1 MVLYQVLVVVLLCI
15 ALTVAGEDTC
25 TRDFK
30 KVGCFTR
37 DLKLLPDLLITDLD
51 PTHSKFGK
59 EVDFGQYSLHL
70 HSLACRCRKLAQGNY
85 KYFGIGMYGECLAGN
100 SNPALD
106 KLLENEQA
114 SAFSCVNGEFDNCDV
129 GNEKECAGTVDH
141 DFFYELMDGDCSS
154 NIANGKTLNLLPQEK
169 LFVRNT
175 LVATLPKLG
184 MVYEVSFEVKPTKFK
199 AGWSSI
205 LHMTVAGNHEVYGA
219 RIPAVFFWPSSA
231 SATTN
236 SLHICNAVMAN
247 RNHCYNSKA
256 LPLNKWIKIRINQV
270 RRDDGYHYSIY
281 IDNVQVYTV
290 KNTRTVTF
298 DDVKVYAA
306 DPWYAAQD
314 GYIRNLQIAEDCYT
328 NPSPYKPTLS
338 LPAEIV
344 LKQNNL
350 VGGVSKLCKQYTMSF
365 DVKPTAFAAGWHSIL
380 HVTLGGNYLVYGDRA
395 PGIWFNPSSAS
406 ATTNRFHICSPINN
420 LSNYCYNSQATPKN
434 KWLSIKLQQIKEG
447 LDYNY
452 LIFLDGKQ
460 VYKVKNTKPLVYYD
474 LKVYAGDPWYAAQPG
489 SIRNL
494 NINGGSCE

>member
-85 KYFGIGMYGECLAGN
+85 TYFGIGMYGECMAGN

-106 KLLENEQA
+106 KLMKNEQA
-114 SAFSCVNGEFDNCDV
+114 SPYSCVNGEFDNCDV
-129 GNEKECAGTVDH
+129 GNVKECAGTVDH
-141 DFFYELMDGDCSS
+141 DFFYELLNGDCTSK
-154 NIANGKTLNLLPQEK
+154 IASGKALNLLQQEK
-169 LFVRNT
+169 LLTRNT
-175 LVATLPKLG
+175 LVATIPKLG
-184 MVYEVSFEVKPTKFK
+184 MVYEVSFEVKATKFK
-199 AGWSSI
+199 AGWTNI
-205 LHMTVAGNHEVYGA
+205 LHMTVGGQSEVYGS
-219 RIPAVFFWPSSA
+219 RIPGVFFYPSNA
-231 SATTN
+231 AATSN
-236 SLHICNAVMAN
+236 RVLICNAVNSN
-247 RNHCYNSKA
+247 RNYCWASKY
-256 LPLNKWIKIRINQV
+256 LLLNRWYKFRINQV

-281 IDNVQVYTV
+281 IDNVHVHTI
-290 KNTRTVTF
+290 KNTRAVSF

-306 DPWYAAQD
+306 DPWHAAQD
-314 GYIRNLQIAEDCYT
+314 GYIRNLQIAEDCY
-328 NPSPYKPTLS
+328 NNASPYKPTLS

-344 LKQNNL
+344 MKKNNL
-350 VGGVSKLCKQYTMSF
+350 VGGISKLCKQYTMSF
-365 DVKPTAFAAGWHSIL
+365 DVKPTAFATGWNSIL

-395 PGIWFNPSSAS
+395 PGIWFDPSGAS

-420 LSNYCYNSQATPKN
+420 LSNWCIASPYYQKN
-434 KWLSIKLQQIKEG
+434 KWINVNVQQIKEG
-447 LDYNY
+447 LDYIYMIHLN
-452 LIFLDGKQ
+452 GKQ
-460 VYKVKNTKPLVYYD
+460 LYKVKNVRPLVYYD
-474 LKVYAGDPWYAAQPG
+474 LKVYTGDPWHPAQPG

-494 NINGGSCE
+494 NINGGSC